1 MVEAH
6 ASSLCFCAAKKTVHV
21 HCACNSCNGKPVNY
35 RTQQSHLQLESERQ
49 TFEAARYRA
58 GEAKGK
64 FKSVVRKW
72 PKQAPRMTYSY
83 FNTHT

>member
-1 MVEAH
+1 MHLHSAFVQPRKQFM
-6 ASSLCFCAAKKTVHV
+6 STVL
-21 HCACNSCNGKPVNY
+21 AIPVMENL
-35 RTQQSHLQLESERQ
+35 SHLQLESERQ